1 MLTNKEQNHTKNFI
15 CEKCDFKCSKKSNYE
30 KHLITRKH
38 NLLTNLTKKE
48 QKMPK
53 YKCEICSKEYKS
65 REGLWYHKKKCIEN
79 NEEENISNKDDKID
93 ILIKENMDFKTII
106 LDLVK
111 NNGDIQKQMLDVC
124 KNSNNTINTI
134 NNSHSNNKTFNM
146 QVFLNEKCKD
156 AMNIMEF
163 VDSFTMQLSDLE
175 DVGKL
180 GYVEG
185 ISNIIIK
192 KLNEMDVYKRPV
204 HCSDTKR
211 ETLFVKDNNIWEKE
225 GSGCD
230 TLRRAIKYISKKNSD
245 LLPAWSEENPASQ
258 NIYSKRNDDY
268 IKMVLQSMGGSGDIE
283 TNENKIIKRISKA
296 VMINKHD
303 F

>member
-111 NNGDIQKQMLDVC
+111 NNGDLQKQMLDVC

>member
-283 TNENKIIKRISKA
+283 TNENKIIRRISKA